1 MAEKNKEIVT
11 LIGRRLREA
20 AESGQASELPDAIRL
35 GLERLDGLD
44 TAIGGSE
51 ESGGPLSLSRVRVPR
66 PISPNRLRSFGLA
79 RAKPQEGSFAAQ
91 GFLRRRSRCVSESG

>member
-1 MAEKNKEIVT
+1 MFTPQIETNAGYLDVAGKNKEIVT
-11 LIGRRLREA
+11 VIGRRLREA

-51 ESGGPLSLSRVRVPR
+51 ESGGR
-66 PISPNRLRSFGLA
+66 PQTKQGTSSA
-79 RAKPQEGSFAAQ
+79 ACRAE
-91 GFLRRRSRCVSESG
+91 